1 MCCCNN
7 ICKKTVIL
15 SIINLNLI
23 SILIL
28 IFIFII
34 YINNL
39 VQDEKNILV
48 ATAVSR
54 R

>member
-7 ICKKTVIL
+7 ICKKTLIF
-15 SIINLNLI
+15 SIINLILI
-23 SILIL
+23 SIL

-34 YINNL
+34 YISNP

>member
-7 ICKKTVIL
+7 ICKKTLIF
-15 SIINLNLI
+15 SIINLILI
-23 SILIL
+23 SILI
-28 IFIFII
+28 FVFII
-34 YINNL
+34 CINNPA
-39 VQDEKNILV
+39 QDEKDILV